1 MLRSSICALV
11 PLEVPVTNTPTV
23 RPRRVTMTDVARH
36 AGVSQ
41 STVSFVLND
50 RRDVIVAE
58 KTRQRVLAVA
68 AELDFVPNRAA
79 QNLRSNS
86 SHLIGIITNGI
97 VSQPYAGR
105 IVLGIQQV
113 VQPADYLCLVVDTT
127 DDPDEGDVAA
137 ARLMG
142 TNVAAIVYAS
152 PAPSPLH
159 HSRRLGGTR
168 TLFVNCWPDSG
179 ESGTVILADE
189 YHGGLAAARAVFEL
203 GHRDVA
209 FLGGY
214 EGEYACVERHRGFLD
229 AARAAGIDPD
239 ALPQHYGNYSIGSGY
254 QLTQQ
259 VLARRQRPTAL
270 VCGNDRMA
278 IGSLLA
284 VQALGL
290 ECPVDVSVVGF
301 DDQPDVADQ
310 VRPGLTTV
318 VLPHLEMGRRAGG
331 LLLDD
336 PTEPI
341 DRVTVPAELI
351 TRESLGPPPARRRRL
366 RHAAA
371 LKS

>member
-1 MLRSSICALV
+1 MTKNS
-11 PLEVPVTNTPTV
+11 TG
-23 RPRRVTMTDVARH
+23 RPRRVTMTDVARR

-127 DDPDEGDVAA
+127 DDPQEGDVAVA
-137 ARLMG
+137 SLMG

-152 PAPSPLH
+152 PAPKPLH

-168 TLFVNCWPDSG
+168 TLFVNCWPDTGSSG
-179 ESGTVILADE
+179 GEGVILADE
-189 YHGGLAAARAVFEL
+189 YQGGLAAAGAAFTL
-203 GHRDVA
+203 GHHDVA
-209 FLGGY
+209 FLGGD
-214 EGEYACVERHRGFLD
+214 EGEYACVERHRGFVD
-229 AARAAGIDPD
+229 AARAAGVEP
-239 ALPQHYGNYSIGSGY
+239 AELPQHYGDYSIGSGY
-254 QLTQQ
+254 QLTEH
-259 VLARRQRPTAL
+259 VLSRRQRPTAL

-290 ECPVDVSVVGF
+290 DCPADVSIIGF
-301 DDQPDVADQ
+301 DNQPDVADQ

-318 VLPHLEMGRRAGG
+318 ALPHLEMGRQAGE
-331 LLLDD
+331 LLLDESG
-336 PTEPI
+336 EPV
-341 DRVTVPAELI
+341 RCLTVPAELI
-351 TRESLGPPPARRRRL
+351 TRESLGPPPTRRRRP
-366 RHAAA
+366 RHAVAHN
-371 LKS
+371 S

>member
-1 MLRSSICALV
+1 
-11 PLEVPVTNTPTV
+11 
-23 RPRRVTMTDVARH
+23 MTDVARR

-50 RRDVIVAE
+50 RRDVVVAE

-127 DDPDEGDVAA
+127 DDPDQGDLAVAN
-137 ARLMG
+137 LLG

-152 PAPSPLH
+152 PAPKPLH
-159 HSRRLGGTR
+159 HSRRLGDTR
-168 TLFVNCWPDSG
+168 TLFVNCWPDTG
-179 ESGTVILADE
+179 NGGTILLADE
-189 YHGGLAAARAVFEL
+189 YHGGLAAARAAFEL
-203 GHRDVA
+203 GHRNVA
-209 FLGGY
+209 FLGGDEY
-214 EGEYACVERHRGFLD
+214 EYACVERHRGFVD
-229 AARAAGIDPD
+229 AAQEAGIDP
-239 ALPQHYGNYSIGSGY
+239 AGLVQHFGRYSIGSGY
-254 QLTQQ
+254 ELTVR
-259 VLARRQRPTAL
+259 VLTERQRPTAL

-284 VQALGL
+284 VQSLGL
-290 ECPVDVSVVGF
+290 ECPAEVSIIGF

-310 VRPGLTTV
+310 VRPNLTTV
-318 VLPHLEMGRRAGG
+318 ALPHLQMGRRAGE
-331 LLLDD
+331 LLLDEPSD
-336 PTEPI
+336 PIERLTI
-341 DRVTVPAELI
+341 PAELI
-351 TRESLGPPPARRRRL
+351 RRESLGPPPVRRGRL
-366 RHAAA
+366 RRTA
-371 LKS
+371 

>member
-1 MLRSSICALV
+1 M
-11 PLEVPVTNTPTV
+11 TPTG
-23 RPRRVTMTDVARH
+23 RPRRVTMTDVARR

-50 RRDVIVAE
+50 RRDVVVAE

-86 SHLIGIITNGI
+86 SHLIGVITNGI

-127 DDPDEGDVAA
+127 DDPDEGDVAVA
-137 ARLMG
+137 SLMG

-152 PAPSPLH
+152 PAPIPLH

-179 ESGTVILADE
+179 EGGTVILADE

-214 EGEYACVERHRGFLD
+214 EGEYACVESHRGFLD
-229 AARAAGIDPD
+229 AARAAGIDP
-239 ALPQHYGNYSIGSGY
+239 AGLPQRYGDYSIGSGY
-254 QLTQQ
+254 KLTS
-259 VLARRQRPTAL
+259 AGAGRDSGRPPSCAATTGWPSGPCSPCRLSGSTAL
-270 VCGNDRMA
+270 QTSASSGSTISPTLPTRSDPA
-278 IGSLLA
+278 SLLSR
-284 VQALGL
+284 
-290 ECPVDVSVVGF
+290 C
-301 DDQPDVADQ
+301 
-310 VRPGLTTV
+310 RTC
-318 VLPHLEMGRRAGG
+318 
-331 LLLDD
+331 
-336 PTEPI
+336 
-341 DRVTVPAELI
+341 
-351 TRESLGPPPARRRRL
+351 
-366 RHAAA
+366 
-371 LKS
+371 

>member
-1 MLRSSICALV
+1 MAKS
-11 PLEVPVTNTPTV
+11 PTG
-23 RPRRVTMTDVARH
+23 RARRVTMTDVARR

-58 KTRQRVLAVA
+58 TTRQRVLAVA

-127 DDPDEGDVAA
+127 DDPDEGDVAVA
-137 ARLMG
+137 SLLG

-152 PAPSPLH
+152 PAPKPLH
-159 HSRRLGGTR
+159 HSRRLGDTR
-168 TLFVNCWPDSG
+168 TLFVNCWPDS
-179 ESGTVILADE
+179 SSTGTVILADE
-189 YHGGLAAARAVFEL
+189 YHGGLAAARAAFEL

-209 FLGGY
+209 FLGGN
-214 EGEYACVERHRGFLD
+214 EGEYACVERHRGFED
-229 AARAAGIDPD
+229 AAREAGVDPAA
-239 ALPQHYGNYSIGSGY
+239 LVQRYGDYSIGSGY
-254 QLTQQ
+254 ELT
-259 VLARRQRPTAL
+259 VRALSERRRPTAL

-284 VQALGL
+284 VQSLGL
-290 ECPVDVSVVGF
+290 SSPSDVSIIGF

-310 VRPGLTTV
+310 VRPHLTTV
-318 VLPHLEMGRRAGG
+318 ALPHLEMGRRAGE
-331 LLLDD
+331 LLLD
-336 PTEPI
+336 EPAHPVERAI
-341 DRVTVPAELI
+341 IPADLI
-351 TRESLGPPPARRRRL
+351 RRDSLGQPPARRRRP
-366 RHAAA
+366 RHATSPAA
-371 LKS
+371 PRQSRPRGKDAP